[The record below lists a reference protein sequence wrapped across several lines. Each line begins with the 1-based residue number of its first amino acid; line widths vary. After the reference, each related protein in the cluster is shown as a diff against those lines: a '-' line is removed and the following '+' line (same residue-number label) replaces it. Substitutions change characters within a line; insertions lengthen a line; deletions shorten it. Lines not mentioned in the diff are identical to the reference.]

1 MNRTNS
7 SFQDILRRAIGIPPA
22 AEREAA
28 ASEAAKQ
35 HQELEKDQPRRQAL
49 VEHFNKSV
57 APIIERAFSD
67 AQEPLQEA
75 GMRIDQVSTFTTDD
89 VLIQRSF
96 LISLV
101 GGTGRVQVVIESY
114 QIPSLNFNLL
124 SSGKVTISVPD
135 PSATRAKTPL
145 LPVEFKP
152 RSVPVTDMAADH
164 VLAAFRDYIT
174 ACAAK
179 IR

>member
-1 MNRTNS
+1 MTNS
-7 SFQDILRRAIGIPPA
+7 SFQDALRRAIGIPTA

-28 ASEAAKQ
+28 AVEAAKQ
-35 HQELEKDQPRRQAL
+35 HEELEKDRPRRQAL
-49 VEHFNKSV
+49 VEHFNKAV
-57 APIIERAFSD
+57 APVIEQAFSD

-75 GMRIDQVSTFTTDD
+75 GMKLDEVNSFTTDD
-89 VLIQRSF
+89 VLIQKSF
-96 LISLV
+96 LIGLI
-101 GGTGRVQVVIESY
+101 GGTRRVQVVIESY

-124 SSGKVTISVPD
+124 ASGNVTISVPD

-145 LPVEFKP
+145 LPVDFKP
-152 RSVPVTDMAADH
+152 RSFPLADVVASH
-164 VLAAFRDYIT
+164 VLAAFGDYIT